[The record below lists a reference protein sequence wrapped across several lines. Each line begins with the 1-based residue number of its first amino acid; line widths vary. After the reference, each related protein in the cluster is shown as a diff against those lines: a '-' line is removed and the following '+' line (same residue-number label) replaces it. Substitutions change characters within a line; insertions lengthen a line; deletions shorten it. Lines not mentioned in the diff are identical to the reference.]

1 MKSSL
6 SSQLLNQTLINNL
19 DVNKRYLL
27 AVSGGVDSCSL
38 YHLMDNLGYDFIL
51 VHINH
56 HTRGSENALEQM
68 LVENMAKRD
77 QRPYVVADFYYN
89 HVGNFHDQA
98 RNFRLKTY
106 HYLVNH
112 YQLDGVVLAHHLDD
126 NWETIMMHQ
135 DAILP
140 SFLKPKTKLDNGLN
154 IYRPLLDVS
163 KENIIDYAKNSG
175 IIWYEDSSNKKDIY
189 TRNFYRLNCKKN
201 IKEKRIIIN
210 EIVDRYQQYQKYLT
224 KSFNLK
230 TLRSMEDKNLYLYAQ
245 LRKSNCHHLSTKLI
259 VSINQAL
266 DGQGYKEFVLPHNHK
281 LYQVYEQLIV
291 DAKFPEP
298 TGIVIDGGNNLSING
313 YNISSSKYQVTDITN
328 HDVIKHNDIKKIKR
342 KMLKAKIPRPL
353 RDSWPI
359 KINNEYKF
367 ISLVNQHDIY

>member
-98 RNFRLKTY
+98 RNFRLKIY

-126 NWETIMMHQ
+126 NWETIMMHR

-140 SFLKPKTKLDNGLN
+140 SFLKPKTKLENGLN